1 MKRRIGIT
9 TTIPVEAVFAAGD
22 TPVDLNNVFIGGDDP
37 RSLVDYAEVAGY
49 PANICA
55 WVKGIYAV
63 AIESSATESR
73 GVDAVIAVTQGD
85 CSNTH
90 ALMETLELRGTR
102 IIPFAY
108 PYDGDPDLL
117 KLQIE
122 KLISALGTSWDE
134 TLEVK
139 RELEPVRDKL
149 RRIDELT
156 WRDNMVTGEE
166 NLLFLVNSSDFEGD
180 WITYE
185 RKVDGFLDEVAG
197 RKPHPAGVRL
207 GFVGVP
213 PIFTD
218 FHAAVEESGTRIVF
232 NEIPRQFAMP
242 YDTDD
247 LVEQYLVYTYPYGV
261 FGRIEDINRAI
272 GERDIHGLIH
282 YTQSFCFRQIEDLI
296 LRQKVSVPI
305 LTIEGDKPGPVD
317 ARTRTRIQ
325 AFAEMVRGRR

>member
-1 MKRRIGIT
+1 VNRRIGIT

-63 AIESSATESR
+63 AVESA

-90 ALMETLELRGTR
+90 ALMETLELRGTEV
-102 IIPFAY
+102 IPFAY

-117 KLQIE
+117 RLQIE
-122 KLISALGTSWDE
+122 KLIGALGTSWDE
-134 TLEVK
+134 TMKVK
-139 RELEPVRDKL
+139 RDLEPLRDKL

-156 WRDNMVTGEE
+156 WRDNVVTGEE

-185 RKVDGFLDEVAG
+185 RKVDSFLDEVEV
-197 RKPHPAGVRL
+197 RKPHASGVRL

-218 FHAAVEESGTRIVF
+218 FHAAVEETDTRIVF

-247 LVEQYLVYTYPYGV
+247 LVEQYLAYTYPYGV
-261 FGRIEDINRAI
+261 FGRIEDIKRAI
-272 GERDIHGLIH
+272 VERDIHGLIH

-296 LRQKVSVPI
+296 LREKVSVPI

-325 AFAEMVRGRR
+325 AFAEMVRGKR

>member
-1 MKRRIGIT
+1 MNRRIGIT

-22 TPVDLNNVFIGGDDP
+22 TPVDLNNVFIGCDDP
-37 RSLVDYAEVAGY
+37 GSLVDCAEVAGY

-63 AIESSATESR
+63 AIESP

-85 CSNTH
+85 CSNTQ
-90 ALMETLELRGTR
+90 ALMETLELRGAKV
-102 IIPFAY
+102 IPFAY
-108 PYDGDPDLL
+108 PYDRDPDLL
-117 KLQIE
+117 RLQME
-122 KLISALGTSWDE
+122 KLIEALGTSWDE
-134 TLEVK
+134 TMKVK
-139 RELEPVRDKL
+139 RELEPFRTKL

-156 WRDNMVTGEE
+156 WRDNVVTGEE

-180 WITYE
+180 WRTYE
-185 RKVDGFLDEVAG
+185 AKVDNFLDEVAG
-197 RKPHPAGVRL
+197 RKPQPTEVRL

-242 YDTDD
+242 YQTDD
-247 LVEQYLVYTYPYGV
+247 LVEQYLAYTYPYGI
-261 FGRIEDINRAI
+261 FRRIEDINRAI

-282 YTQSFCFRQIEDLI
+282 YTQSFCFRQIEDII
-296 LRQKVSVPI
+296 LREKVDLPI

-325 AFAEMVRGRR
+325 AFVEMVRGRR

>member
-1 MKRRIGIT
+1 MNRRIGIT

-22 TPVDLNNVFIGGDDP
+22 TPVDLNNVFIGGNAG
-37 RSLVDYAEVAGY
+37 SLVDRAEVAGY

-63 AIESSATESR
+63 VVESPE
-73 GVDAVIAVTQGD
+73 VDAVIAVTQGD

-90 ALMETLELRGTR
+90 ALMETLELRGTKV
-102 IIPFAY
+102 IPFAY

-117 KLQIE
+117 RLQIQ
-122 KLISALGTSWDE
+122 KLIEVLGTSWDE
-134 TLEVK
+134 TMKVK
-139 RELEPVRDKL
+139 RKLEPVRNKL
-149 RRIDELT
+149 RRIDRLT
-156 WRDNMVTGEE
+156 WRDNLVTGEE

-180 WITYE
+180 WKRYE
-185 RKVDGFLDEVAG
+185 EKVDSFLDHVADREPQPIEV
-197 RKPHPAGVRL
+197 RV

-218 FHAAVEESGTRIVF
+218 FHAALEETGTRIVF

-242 YDTDD
+242 YETDD
-247 LVEQYLVYTYPYGV
+247 LVEQYLAYTYPYGI
-261 FGRIEDINRAI
+261 FRRIEDIRRAI
-272 GERDIHGLIH
+272 DERDIHGLIH
-282 YTQSFCFRQIEDLI
+282 YTQSFCFRQIEDIIIREKLD
-296 LRQKVSVPI
+296 LPI

-325 AFAEMVRGRR
+325 AFVEMVRGGL